1 MEFYKKLYI
10 SPRIRDPRRI
20 KHDLKRGKGHL
31 TIYLLVLGHGPDGG
45 PQLEIMHCANLQ
57 TRYYRERP
65 PFIVGLAEGK
75 ADAIEMVN
83 SLTQEAFEKTGQWNA
98 ARYLAECSHRL
109 DFVDRR

>member
-10 SPRIRDPRRI
+10 SRRI
-20 KHDLKRGKGHL
+20 KDLKRIKSDLKRGRGHL
-31 TIYLLVLGHGPDGG
+31 STYLLVLAAGPDGG

-57 TRYYRERP
+57 SRYYRERP
-65 PFIVGLAEGK
+65 PFIVGIADGK

-98 ARYLAECSHRL
+98 ARYLAQCTGKL
-109 DFVDRR
+109 